1 MRIASRVFLGL
12 SAFLVAAGLV
22 YLLTAYEWAGA
33 VQILSAS
40 AAFGYLGLITTLASR
55 RAERA
60 APGGA
65 PSGEEAA
72 VELEHVGPTI
82 WPVGFSVAAVFLALG
97 AAVLRVLLIP
107 GALLFL
113 ASVVGW
119 IMDIRHQHASAG
131 RH

>member
-1 MRIASRVFLGL
+1 V
-12 SAFLVAAGLV
+12 
-22 YLLTAYEWAGA
+22 E
-33 VQILSAS
+33 ILSAS

-55 RAERA
+55 RADRA
-60 APGGA
+60 A
-65 PSGEEAA
+65 SGEAPPVEHA
-72 VELEHVGPTI
+72 VVEMEHVGPTI

-107 GALLFL
+107 GAALFL

-119 IMDIRHQHASAG
+119 IVDIRHQHAAAAA